1 MMNVA
6 AYLVKILE
14 EEGLEN
20 IFGLPGEQILPFYNA
35 LKDSK
40 LNHILV
46 RHEQAAMH
54 AADAYYK
61 SSHKLS
67 ACVATAAP
75 GALNFTMAL
84 AGAYKDNVPL
94 LVLTGDNPTDLR
106 NEDVFQSLPTSEI
119 FRNIVDETFNPLNG
133 TEAVYA
139 LRAAIYKIRHDPKGP
154 VHINLSNDVMLSEEF
169 QDFDLCYLCENDLS
183 NVKKAQKLINK
194 SKKPLF
200 VLGSGAISQ
209 RKVLKL
215 IAESNGIPVATTF
228 NSKGIIDENNHL
240 NLGMAGTRGTPRAN
254 YAIKN
259 SDCIIALGARASERT
274 FAALDEIEDKLIHV
288 NINKKH
294 LKGNYPIQGSV
305 EDFLCE
311 VDFKKADW
319 LDELLEIDN
328 KIAVEGLGDKTLPL
342 RPQVAINEILNQ
354 YNDNIIIGDAGSHIT
369 WVTLLKKSSDF
380 GQLLFQ
386 SALGPMGYGI
396 PGAIGAAVAN
406 PDKKIIVING
416 DGDFQMNIQELA
428 TIKEYGLNIL
438 IFIIN
443 NSQYGIIRQHEVN
456 KYDMEPYQIDL
467 KNPDFVKVA
476 EAYGL
481 KAKRAEN
488 LEDLQDV
495 DDYDIVDVAVRFED
509 IPLPK

>member
-1 MMNVA
+1 MNVA

-20 IFGLPGEQILPFYNA
+20 IFGLPGEQILPFYKA

-40 LNHILV
+40 INHILV

-154 VHINLSNDVMLSEEF
+154 VHINLSNDVLLSEEF

-215 IAESNGIPVATTF
+215 IAESV
-228 NSKGIIDENNHL
+228 EN
-240 NLGMAGTRGTPRAN
+240 
-254 YAIKN
+254 
-259 SDCIIALGARASERT
+259 
-274 FAALDEIEDKLIHV
+274 
-288 NINKKH
+288 
-294 LKGNYPIQGSV
+294 
-305 EDFLCE
+305 FLYE

-342 RPQVAINEILNQ
+342 RPQVAINEILKQ
-354 YNDNIIIGDAGSHIT
+354 YRDNIVIGDAGSHIT

-456 KYDMEPYQIDL
+456 KYDMEPYQTDL

-481 KAKRAEN
+481 KAKRAEK
-488 LEDLQDV
+488 LEDFQDAE
-495 DDYDIVDVAVRFED
+495 DYDVVDVAVRFED